1 MSWVLLFVVNVT
13 NSGKIDMWYFT
24 SSAINSP
31 LIGMWHWIG
40 THLFWRF
47 SPVRDNVIIYPH
59 HSVELILEL
68 TIIIHNF
75 IWTVP
80 GLSRKQTIRPTTGFF
95 VLDRLYPIDI
105 SHCRILNLSTYIL
118 SWPSRSIKKIFMVAD
133 RLYPADRLYRADR
146 VILHRPLIYYPM
158 DDWNH
163 SWIALSSVVIA
174 VNCLLV
180 FPSVKLVWPSLLSYV
195 AVNIHADRLKCF
207 YI

>member
-1 MSWVLLFVVNVT
+1 
-13 NSGKIDMWYFT
+13 MWYFT

-118 SWPSRSIKKIFMVAD
+118 SWPSRSIKKSSWLLIVFI
-133 RLYPADRLYRADR
+133 RLIVFIGLIVWFSIVPWYITRWTTET
-146 VILHRPLIYYPM
+146 ISGLHYLR
-158 DDWNH
+158 
-163 SWIALSSVVIA
+163 
-174 VNCLLV
+174 
-180 FPSVKLVWPSLLSYV
+180 
-195 AVNIHADRLKCF
+195 
-207 YI
+207 